1 MYPVLSSGRNS
12 FTFFELHFADFP
24 LLQTTEIPSRNRSP
38 FLYVFLFFFSIRAK
52 GAKRSRPGPK
62 KNYVKLSAGPALAFV
77 HTVVVI
83 NRATRDDGGQRI
95 PPDFAVDDCLH
106 DFCCLQLW
114 HFHPGKGVRDD
125 RGDLDGGV
133 GGGGRRPGR
142 DGVHDRGGARSSD
155 HRQF

>member
-1 MYPVLSSGRNS
+1 MGPNGPGR
-12 FTFFELHFADFP
+12 A
-24 LLQTTEIPSRNRSP
+24 
-38 FLYVFLFFFSIRAK
+38 
-52 GAKRSRPGPK
+52 PK
-62 KNYVKLSAGPALAFV
+62 KLCKAACWTSSIARLCPVA
-77 HTVVVI
+77 VI

-125 RGDLDGGV
+125 QGDLDGGD
-133 GGGGRRPGR
+133 GGGGRRLGR
-142 DGVHDRGGARSSD
+142 DGVHGREGARSSD